1 MGALLRPA
9 RAGSIGLS
17 LFAATSVFAQTAP
30 VPPVAP
36 PTREEVTPPAPSAPP
51 AARVK
56 VEGGIERAPCPLD
69 DPAYK
74 DVKVTVTSAVFNNL
88 KGVSP
93 QELEPAY
100 RTYLG
105 QERPISVV
113 CDIRDAAATVLRDK
127 GYLAAVQVP
136 TQKIEGG
143 EVRFEVLYAR
153 LVAVRVRG
161 EAGGAERLIGSYL
174 EPLTKQDVFN
184 RNEAERYLL
193 LVRDLPGY
201 EVRLTLR
208 PAGTGPGELVG
219 DVTVVRT
226 PYLIDFNVQ
235 NLAAHDTGPWGG
247 QLRAQFFGLT
257 GLGDRTS
264 IAFYSTADFDE
275 QQILQLA
282 HDFRLGGEG
291 LTLGGRFNYAWTR
304 PDIDPLVPG
313 GAKPDIVAHT
323 LFANAE
329 ASYPFVRTQAANLR
343 GAVGLD
349 FVNQNVRF
357 AGVPLNRD
365 RLRVLYLRLDADA
378 TDPTIGAVPGW
389 RLTGSVELRHG
400 LDIFDAS
407 DRGIVAGR
415 TPQSRANGD
424 AEGTLIRATATGEVQ
439 LVPNLSFSLTPRAQ
453 IAFDPLL
460 SFEQISGG
468 NYTVGRGYDPGTII
482 GDSGLGFAA
491 ELKVNQWAPFPGR
504 EIALQPFVFVDSVWV
519 WTRNAPDGRNSLV
532 SVGGGIRSSLF
543 NRARL
548 DMTLAVPT
556 KTAGLQA
563 RRGDVRFLVSL
574 TTKLLP

>member
-1 MGALLRPA
+1 MGATLHLA
-9 RAGSIGLS
+9 RAGFVS
-17 LFAATSVFAQTAP
+17 LFLSASAAALAQTS
-30 VPPVAP
+30 PVAP
-36 PTREEVTPPAPSAPP
+36 PTREEMTPPAPSAPP
-51 AARVK
+51 ATRVQ
-56 VEGGIERAPCPLD
+56 VEGGIERSPCPLD

-74 DVKVTVTSAVFNNL
+74 DVKVTVREAVFNNL
-88 KGVSP
+88 KGVSAE
-93 QELEPAY
+93 ELEPYY
-100 RTYLG
+100 RDYLG

-113 CDIRDAAATVLRDK
+113 CEIRDAAATVLRRK

-136 TQKIEGG
+136 TQKIESGQ
-143 EVRFEVLYAR
+143 VRFEVLYAK

-161 EAGGAERLIGSYL
+161 DAGHAEGLIQSYL
-174 EPLTKQDVFN
+174 EPLTRQEVFN
-184 RNEAERYLL
+184 RIEAERYLL

-208 PAGTGPGELVG
+208 PAGTGAGELVG

-226 PYLIDFNVQ
+226 PYLIDLNIQ

-264 IAFYSTADFDE
+264 IAFYSTADFKE

-304 PDIDPLVPG
+304 PDIAPLTAG
-313 GAKPDIVAHT
+313 GPKPDVSART

-329 ASYPFVRTQAANLR
+329 ASYPFIRRQASNIR

-357 AGVPLNRD
+357 AGAPLTRD
-365 RLRVLYLRLDADA
+365 RLRVGYLRLDLDA
-378 TDPTIGAVPGW
+378 TDPTIGAVPSW
-389 RLTGSVELRHG
+389 RLGGSIELRHG
-400 LDIFDAS
+400 FDIFDAS
-407 DRGIVAGR
+407 ERGIVAGR
-415 TPQSRANGD
+415 TPQSRASGD
-424 AEGTLIRATATGEVQ
+424 ATGTVLRAQATGEVQ
-439 LVPNLSFSLTPRAQ
+439 VAPNVGFSLSPRAQ
-453 IAFDPLL
+453 YAFDPML
-460 SFEQISGG
+460 SFEQFSGG

-482 GDSGLGFAA
+482 GDSGVGLSA
-491 ELKVNQWAPFPGR
+491 ELKINQWAPFTGK
-504 EIALQPFVFVDSVWV
+504 EIALQPFVFVDTAWV
-519 WTRNAPDGRNSLV
+519 WLKNQPDTRNNLT
-532 SVGGGIRSSLF
+532 SVGGGVRASLF

-556 KTAGLQA
+556 KAAGFQTG
-563 RRGDVRFLVSL
+563 RGDVRFLVTL